1 MVVAQMD
8 TQNVTIDDSP
18 ETNAVLDVAA
28 LQSRLFRRKARRVL
42 IASDDNGS
50 LCIGLSGE

>member
-1 MVVAQMD
+1 MD